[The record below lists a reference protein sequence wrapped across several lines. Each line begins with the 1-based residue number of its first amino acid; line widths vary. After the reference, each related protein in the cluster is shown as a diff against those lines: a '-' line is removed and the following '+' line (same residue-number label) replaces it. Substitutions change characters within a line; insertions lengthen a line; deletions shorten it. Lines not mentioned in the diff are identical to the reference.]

1 MLPFAKLVAAGDE
14 VDLREW
20 IRTSRALEV
29 YSLVIRPPDVES
41 FDAKPHGCD
50 SNMKLLYA
58 QLIFGTQFAR
68 LNHQRSRV
76 GSPVVEEDLGNL

>member
-29 YSLVIRPPDVES
+29 YSSVIRPPDVES
-41 FDAKPHGCD
+41 FDAKLHGYD
-50 SNMKLLYA
+50 
-58 QLIFGTQFAR
+58 
-68 LNHQRSRV
+68 
-76 GSPVVEEDLGNL
+76 